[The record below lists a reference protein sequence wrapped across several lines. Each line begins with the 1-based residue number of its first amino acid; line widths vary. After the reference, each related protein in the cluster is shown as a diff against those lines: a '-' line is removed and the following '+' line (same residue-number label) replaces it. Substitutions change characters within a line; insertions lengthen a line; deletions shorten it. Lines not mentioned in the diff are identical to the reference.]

1 MHRYPWVAIYDR
13 DAFLAMLASQP
24 PYPLMEPE
32 QRPTLHEGICSLIDD
47 PLGGWVT
54 TNSMRLSSQPPK
66 HANSTPACTRGAA
79 PQRRSPT
86 GGEIYW
92 SLPKLPCVPTSV
104 CHLS

>member
-1 MHRYPWVAIYDR
+1 
-13 DAFLAMLASQP
+13 
-24 PYPLMEPE
+24 
-32 QRPTLHEGICSLIDD
+32 
-47 PLGGWVT
+47 VT